1 MNIPSELKYS
11 ESHEWVKTLS
21 SGNVLV
27 GITDYAQRQLS
38 DLVFV
43 SLKDEGD
50 ELAAHDPIGD
60 VESIKAVSEIFTPV
74 AGKIEKTNQDIMD
87 DPSLINNA
95 PYDSWFVELSGV
107 EGVEGLLSVEDYA
120 KLLEFE

>member
-11 ESHEWVKTLS
+11 DSHEWVKVLP
-21 SGNVLV
+21 SGNVHV

-50 ELAAHDPIGD
+50 KLAAHDPVGD
-60 VESIKAVSEIFTPV
+60 VESIKAVSEILTPV
-74 AGKIEKTNQDIMD
+74 AGTIEKTNQDIMD

-95 PYDSWFVELSGV
+95 PYDSWFVELSEVAGL
-107 EGVEGLLSVEDYA
+107 EGLMSAEDYA
-120 KLLEFE
+120 KLLESL

>member
-11 ESHEWVKTLS
+11 DSHEWVKTLPN
-21 SGNVLV
+21 GNVLV
-27 GITDYAQRQLS
+27 GITDHAQHQLS

-74 AGKIEKTNQDIMD
+74 AGKIVKTNQDILD
-87 DPSLINNA
+87 DPSLINSA
-95 PYDSWFVELSGV
+95 PYDSWFVELSDVHGA
-107 EGVEGLLSVEDYA
+107 EGLMSAKDYA
-120 KLLEFE
+120 KLLEAE